1 MPSTRTRR
9 PSGRLIAWLALV
21 VTLAALGYASR
32 LSGAETPDDIAYRW
46 SSSIGALIQ
55 YGIMVGILLLI
66 SRGLPRREAFGLRRP
81 RSWGRALLLT
91 AGALLMIWAVGGVL
105 SQFLDSTSE
114 QGYVP
119 DEWDAGRAGA
129 FVSFFLVVAVLGPV
143 VEELTFRGLGFG
155 LVAAPYGA
163 LAAVLVTGILFGLVH
178 GLLVALPI
186 LAFFGIVVGWLRAR
200 TASVYPPMLLH
211 TVFNA
216 SALIVSVTLLG

>member
-1 MPSTRTRR
+1 MSSRQAGR

-21 VTLAALGYASR
+21 VTLTALGYASR
-32 LSGAETPDDIAYRW
+32 LSGAETPDDVAYRW

-81 RSWGRALLLT
+81 PSWGRALLLA
-91 AGALLMIWAVGGVL
+91 AGALLAIWLVAAAL
-105 SQFLDSTSE
+105 SPFLDATEE

-119 DEWDAGRAGA
+119 DGWDAGRAGA
-129 FVSFFLVVAVLGPV
+129 FVAFFLAVAVLGPV
-143 VEELTFRGLGFG
+143 VEELTFRGLGYG
-155 LVAAPYGA
+155 LVAAPYGVV
-163 LAAVLVTGILFGLVH
+163 AAVLVTGILFGLVH

-186 LAFFGIVVGWLRAR
+186 LAFFGIAIGWLRAR

-211 TVFNA
+211 MVFNA

>member
-1 MPSTRTRR
+1 MPSRQAGR
-9 PSGRLIAWLALV
+9 PSGRLVAWLALV
-21 VTLAALGYASR
+21 VTLTALGYTAR
-32 LSGAETPDDIAYRW
+32 VSGGETPDDIAYRW

-81 RSWGRALLLT
+81 PSWGRALLLT
-91 AGALLMIWAVGGVL
+91 AGALLAIWAVGAGL
-105 SQFLDSTSE
+105 SPFLDSSGE
-114 QGYVP
+114 QGLVP
-119 DEWDAGRAGA
+119 DEWDARRAGA
-129 FVSFFLVVAVLGPV
+129 FVAFFLAVAILGPV
-143 VEELTFRGLGFG
+143 VEELTFRGLGYG
-155 LVAAPYGA
+155 LVAAPYGVVT
-163 LAAVLVTGILFGLVH
+163 AVLVTGILFGLVH

-211 TVFNA
+211 MVFNA